1 MANYKFSVL
10 GLLLLLFSLDSFGQE
25 FLGIKV
31 DGKLNE
37 VVTKFKQK
45 GFKITSPD
53 SNNPILKGKAGNLSV
68 EIVIFSSPITK
79 TVYKLTVYLPEQTT
93 WASIKSDY
101 QDYLTT
107 LTNKYG
113 TPESTYDFFESPYE
127 EGNGDEMLGVEMEK
141 CHYSAFWS
149 NVSLFIS
156 KFKQIKI
163 SYENDKNFQIRDKE
177 ESKLKKDIF

>member
-1 MANYKFSVL
+1 MKNHRLAVL
-10 GLLLLLFSLDSFGQE
+10 SFFILLFSCNSFAQE

-45 GFKITSPD
+45 GFTITAPD
-53 SNNPILKGKAGNLSV
+53 SNNPILEGKAGNLNV
-68 EIVIFSSPITK
+68 EIVIFSSPISK
-79 TVYKLTVYLPEQTT
+79 TVYKLNVYLPKQTS
-93 WASIKSDY
+93 WSNIKSEY
-101 QDYLTT
+101 QDYLNT
-107 LTNKYG
+107 LTDKYG
-113 TPESTYDFFESPYE
+113 APTSTYDFFESPYK
-127 EGNGDEMLGVEMEK
+127 EGDGDEMLGIEMEK

-149 NVSLFIS
+149 NVALYIS

-163 SYENDKNFQIRDKE
+163 SYENSKNLDISESE

>member
-1 MANYKFSVL
+1 MANYKFTVL
-10 GLLLLLFSLDSFGQE
+10 SFFLLFFSLESFGQE

-45 GFKITSPD
+45 GFKITSPH
-53 SNNPILKGKAGNLSV
+53 SNKPILKGKAGNLNV

-93 WASIKSDY
+93 WAAIKSEY
-101 QDYLTT
+101 QDYLNT

-113 TPESTYDFFESPYE
+113 TPESTYDFFESPYK
-127 EGNGDEMLGVEMEK
+127 EGDGDEMLGVEMEK
-141 CHYSAFWS
+141 CHYSAFWKS
-149 NVSLFIS
+149 VSLFIS
-156 KFKQIKI
+156 QFKQIQI
-163 SYENDKNFQIRDKE
+163 SYDNEKNYVIKEKE